1 MATGLALHDDL
12 RHLLEGHMPFL
23 ASLHEAE
30 SLAPLAA
37 AMDRAGE
44 VKGSALVLES
54 EERESPSVEEA
65 ISRFTE
71 QHRIAAQNGEIGAS
85 AIFYHGRFDA
95 PDVRPARTVDEANC
109 IVALLEHVSRES
121 VTVVIAYRRDGEGRW
136 EYAKPV
142 ILSKPAAVFC

>member
-1 MATGLALHDDL
+1 MTGLALHDDL
-12 RHLLEGHMPFL
+12 RRLLEGHMPFL
-23 ASLHEAE
+23 VSLHEAE

-54 EERESPSVEEA
+54 EERKSPSVEEA
-65 ISRFTE
+65 IAMFAE
-71 QHRIAAQNGEIGAS
+71 QHHAAARDGEIRAS

-95 PDVRPARTVDEANC
+95 SDMRPARTVDEASC

-121 VTVVIAYRRDGEGRW
+121 VTAVIAYHRSGQGRW
-136 EYAKPV
+136 KYAEPV
-142 ILSKPAAVFC
+142 ILPKPAAIFA